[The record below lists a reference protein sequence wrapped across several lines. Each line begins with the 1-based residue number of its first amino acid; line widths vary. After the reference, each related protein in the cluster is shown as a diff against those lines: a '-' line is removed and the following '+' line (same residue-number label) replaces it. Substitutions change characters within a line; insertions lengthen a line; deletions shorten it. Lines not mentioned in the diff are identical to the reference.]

1 MLKRVKVLIIPLVL
15 LVAACGDDDA
25 ATTTAAPDDSAP
37 TAVITISGF
46 DFGDPISLT
55 VGQTVEIRNEDGTP
69 HTWTSTDGGFD
80 SGPIGAGDS
89 FTHSFAAPGVYP
101 FLCEIHTSMTGEI
114 TVTG

>member
-1 MLKRVKVLIIPLVL
+1 MLKRVMVLIIPLVL

-25 ATTTAAPDDSAP
+25 ATTTAAPDNSAP

-46 DFGDPISLT
+46 DFGDPISVT
-55 VGQTVEIRNEDGTP
+55 VGQTVEVRNEDGTS
-69 HTWTSTDGGFD
+69 HTWTSTDGQFD

-89 FTHSFAAPGVYP
+89 FTFLFAAPGVYA

-114 TVTG
+114 TVSG

>member
-1 MLKRVKVLIIPLVL
+1 MVLIIPLVL

-25 ATTTAAPDDSAP
+25 ATTTAPDDSAP

-46 DFGDPISLT
+46 DFGDPISVT
-55 VGQTVEIRNEDGTP
+55 VGQTVEVRNEDGTP

-80 SGPIGAGDS
+80 SGSIGAGDS
-89 FTHSFAAPGVYP
+89 FTYSFAAPGVYP
-101 FLCEIHTSMTGEI
+101 FLCEIHTSMSGVI

>member
-1 MLKRVKVLIIPLVL
+1 MLKRVMVLIIPLVL

-25 ATTTAAPDDSAP
+25 ATTAAPANSAP

-46 DFGDPISLT
+46 DFGDPISVT
-55 VGQTVEIRNEDGTP
+55 VGQTLEVRNDDGTP
-69 HTWTSTDGGFD
+69 HTWTSTDGLFD

-89 FTHSFAAPGVYP
+89 FTFSFAAPGVYP

-114 TVTG
+114 TATG

>member
-1 MLKRVKVLIIPLVL
+1 MVLIIPLVL

-46 DFGDPISLT
+46 DFGDPISVT
-55 VGQTVEIRNEDGTP
+55 VGQTVQIRNEDGTP
-69 HTWTSTDGGFD
+69 HTWTSTDGVFD
-80 SGPIGAGDS
+80 SGSIGAGNS

>member
-1 MLKRVKVLIIPLVL
+1 VL

-25 ATTTAAPDDSAP
+25 TTTAAPDNSAP

-46 DFGDPISLT
+46 DFGDPIRVT
-55 VGQTVEIRNEDGTP
+55 VGQTVEVRNEDATP

-80 SGPIGAGDS
+80 SGPIAAGAS

-101 FLCEIHTSMTGEI
+101 FLCEIHTSMTGKI

>member
-1 MLKRVKVLIIPLVL
+1 MLKRVMVLIIPLVL

-25 ATTTAAPDDSAP
+25 AMTTAAPDDSAS

-46 DFGDPISLT
+46 DFGDPISVT
-55 VGQTVEIRNEDGTP
+55 VGQTVEVRNEDGTP
-69 HTWTSTDGGFD
+69 HTWTSADGGFD
-80 SGPIGAGDS
+80 SGSIGPGDS

-101 FLCEIHTSMTGEI
+101 FLCEIHTSMTWEI

>member
-1 MLKRVKVLIIPLVL
+1 MVLIIPLVL

-25 ATTTAAPDDSAP
+25 ATTTAPATGGTAP

-46 DFGDPISLT
+46 DFGDPISVT
-55 VGQTVEIRNEDGTP
+55 VGQTVEVRNDDGTP

-80 SGPIGAGDS
+80 SGPIGAGES

-101 FLCEIHTSMTGEI
+101 FLCEIHTSMTGEM

>member
-1 MLKRVKVLIIPLVL
+1 MMKRVMVLLIPLVL

-25 ATTTAAPDDSAP
+25 TTTAAPDNSAP
-37 TAVITISGF
+37 AAVITISGF
-46 DFGDPISLT
+46 DFGDPISVT

-69 HTWTSTDGGFD
+69 HTWTSTDGLFD
-80 SGPIGAGDS
+80 SGPIAAGDS
-89 FTHSFAAPGVYP
+89 FTYSFAAPGVYP